1 MVITDEIK
9 QNITELAQKHGL
21 DLVVLFGSQ
30 ATGRIH
36 QKSDVDIA
44 FLSKIEVDKAQLALQ
59 MDKVFKRGDTEVVN
73 LANASPTLM
82 RQVVLDGKLL
92 YEREQGYFFRWKIYA
107 IKIWMETA
115 WLRAL
120 GRKKLVEWA
129 QHL

>member
-1 MVITDEIK
+1 MDFDALKKPIAK
-9 QNITELAQKHGL
+9 LAETHNL
-21 DLVVLFGSQ
+21 DVVAVFGSQ
-30 ATGRIH
+30 ATDRVH
-36 QKSDVDIA
+36 SKSDVDIA
-44 FLSKIEVDKAQLALQ
+44 VLSHAPVNRARIAMELDSI
-59 MDKVFKRGDTEVVN
+59 FKRGYTEVVN

-82 RQVVLDGKLL
+82 RQVVSEGRLL
-92 YEREQGYFFRWKIYA
+92 YEREQGLFFRWKIYA

>member
-120 GRKKLVEWA
+120 GRKKLVE
-129 QHL
+129 